1 MFEATTEVSWLRPAS
16 GTKKLPAS
24 GTNKRPVSGTKKG
37 DESAGSREG
46 DDKTKADD
54 EQQSGVGTGDF
65 YFGGGDA
72 ATGALPVWVMNLQ
85 NV

>member
-16 GTKKLPAS
+16 GTKK
-24 GTNKRPVSGTKKG
+24 RPVSGTKKG
-37 DESAGSREG
+37 DENTGSRD

-65 YFGGGDA
+65 DFGGADA